1 MSVITAETIVFFFL
15 AFVGIVAIAL
25 VVISIGHLIRWI
37 RAVFKN
43 NGKPVRVR
51 IGIAMVFF
59 SILFLV
65 FYCTELLP
73 NLQWPFHL

>member
-1 MSVITAETIVFFFL
+1 MSLISVETIVFFLL
-15 AFVGIVAIAL
+15 AFVGIVAASL

-73 NLQWPFHL
+73 HMCWPFHF

>member
-1 MSVITAETIVFFFL
+1 MSLISVETIVFVFL
-15 AFVGIVAIAL
+15 AFVGFVAVAL
-25 VVISIGHLIRWI
+25 LVISIGHLIRWI
-37 RAVFKN
+37 RAVFNN
-43 NGKPVRVR
+43 NGKPFRVR

-73 NLQWPFHL
+73 HMYWTFH

>member
-1 MSVITAETIVFFFL
+1 MSFISDETIVFLLL
-15 AFVGIVAIAL
+15 AFVGIVAVAL
-25 VVISIGHLIRWI
+25 VIISIGHLIRWI

>member
-1 MSVITAETIVFFFL
+1 MSLISVETIVFVFL
-15 AFVGIVAIAL
+15 AFVGLVAVAL
-25 VVISIGHLIRWI
+25 LVISIGHLIRWI
-37 RAVFKN
+37 RAVFNN

-73 NLQWPFHL
+73 HMYWTFH